1 MRALINQYRRW
12 GIPGFVVAAGLFTF
26 ALVVAAVFAPFVAP
40 FDPTNISTFNLTDA
54 ETPPIFADGG
64 DSRFVLGTD
73 NQGRDLLS
81 AIIYGTRI
89 SLVIGTGAVI
99 FAAVVGVTL
108 GLVAGFFGRWIDS
121 VIMRVADVILS
132 FPTIFLALLISGL
145 ARALHPNAST
155 PVWASI
161 ILISAIGIH
170 DWVQYARTV
179 RASTMVEVT
188 KDYIRAVRV
197 IGLPPRLIIPRHI
210 LPNVMVPVIVIA
222 TVNLATAMLTEAT
235 LSFLGVGMPPTY
247 PSLGTLIRIGNEFM
261 FSGAW
266 WIALFPAFTLV
277 LLILLLNVVGDYLRD
292 RFNPKLRI
300 RI

>member
-1 MRALINQYRRW
+1 MKALIDRYRRW
-12 GIPGFVVAAGLFTF
+12 GIPRFVIVAGILTF
-26 ALVVAAVFAPFVAP
+26 ALVVVALFAPFIAP
-40 FDPTNISTFNLTDA
+40 FDPTNVSSFNLTDA
-54 ETPPIFADGG
+54 ETPPMFLAGG
-64 DSRFVLGTD
+64 DSRFLLGTD

-81 AIIYGTRI
+81 AIIYGARI
-89 SLVIGTGAVI
+89 SLAIGTGAVV
-99 FAAVVGVTL
+99 FAVVVGVTL

-121 VIMRVADVILS
+121 IIMRIADVILS
-132 FPTIFLALLISGL
+132 FPTIFLALLISGV
-145 ARALHPNAST
+145 ARALFPGAST
-155 PVWASI
+155 PAWAAI
-161 ILISAIGIH
+161 IVIGAIGIH

-197 IGLPPRLIIPRHI
+197 VGLPPRLVISRHI

-247 PSLGTLIRIGNEFM
+247 PSLGTLIRIGNEYM
-261 FSGAW
+261 FSGDW

-277 LLILLLNVVGDYLRD
+277 LLILVLNVVGDYLRD

-300 RI
+300 II